1 MTFLNALAYVR
12 SKRSIV
18 NPNYGF
24 QNELKKFEI
33 NLKKNKKEE
42 KTNEYS
48 GNFHEKKIV
57 LDFLN

>member
-42 KTNEYS
+42 KTNEHS